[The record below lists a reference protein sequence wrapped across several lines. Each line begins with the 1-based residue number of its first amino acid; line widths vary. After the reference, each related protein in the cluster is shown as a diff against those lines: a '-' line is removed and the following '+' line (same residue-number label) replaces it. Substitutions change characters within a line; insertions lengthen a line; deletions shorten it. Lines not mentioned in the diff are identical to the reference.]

1 MPVRTSVVGT
11 STPAHRATCDAR
23 WLMAYSAGVG
33 LTDAAYFD
41 TTRPGGVV
49 AHPLFPVGVEW
60 GVLTS
65 IASSID
71 YGLTPS
77 EVLRGVHA
85 GHEMVLHRPIH
96 QDDEVAVT
104 GTVAGVETTSA
115 GARVTVRLEA
125 VDLARDQ
132 QPIWTTWY
140 VTLYRGTAVDGVDVA
155 PVCRP
160 LPTSPRSESEV
171 VVERRVVPVDANA
184 AHVYTECARIWNP
197 IHTDLAVANAAGLSV
212 TILHGTA
219 TLALGVTSTLDM
231 VGGPAESV
239 RRIAGSFR
247 AMVPMPNTL
256 AVELVSADTT
266 ATSTEARFQ
275 VRNDA
280 GDVVVRDGL
289 VEIGR

>member
-1 MPVRTSVVGT
+1 
-11 STPAHRATCDAR
+11 
-23 WLMAYSAGVG
+23 MAYSAGLG
-33 LTDAAYFD
+33 LADAAYFD

-49 AHPLFPVGVEW
+49 AHPLFPVAVEW
-60 GVLTS
+60 GLLTS

-71 YGLTPS
+71 YGLTRS

-85 GHEMVLHRPIH
+85 GHEVVLHRPVR
-96 QDDEVAVT
+96 QDDEVSVT

-115 GARVTVRLEA
+115 GARVTVRLEG

-132 QPIWTTWY
+132 EPIWSTWY
-140 VTLYRGTAVDGVDVA
+140 VTLYRGAAVDGADVA
-155 PVCRP
+155 PIRRP
-160 LPTSPRSESEV
+160 LPASPRSEPEV
-171 VVERRVVPVDANA
+171 VAERRVVPVDANA

-219 TLALGVTSTLDM
+219 TLALGVTSTLAM
-231 VGGPAESV
+231 IGGTADGV

-256 AVELVSADTT
+256 AVELLSADTSP
-266 ATSTEARFQ
+266 TSTEARFQ

-280 GDVVVRDGL
+280 GDVAVRDGL